1 MRKACKVSLRKD
13 SPVVAR
19 ASLVGSNRNSR
30 VSQATQG
37 RKVNLRACRHR
48 HSLNPNHSL
57 ASSRT
62 RRRNSS
68 RHKQEHQPKQGT
80 RPLHKRLAP
89 PRNKGRNL
97 NRNSLDRK
105 VSSLRVSSQANLNRS
120 SSSSLSLSSRC
131 STLI

>member
-13 SPVVAR
+13 SPVVVR
-19 ASLVGSNRNSR
+19 ASLVDSSRSSSSR

-48 HSLNPNHSL
+48 RNLNPNHSL
-57 ASSRT
+57 ANSRT

-68 RHKQEHQPKQGT
+68 RHRQEHQPKQGT
-80 RPLHKRLAP
+80 RPLRKRPAP

-97 NRNSLDRK
+97 NHNSLDRR
-105 VSSLRVSSQANLNRS
+105 VSSLRVSSRASLNHS
-120 SSSSLSLSSRC
+120 SNLSSRC
-131 STLI
+131 STLT